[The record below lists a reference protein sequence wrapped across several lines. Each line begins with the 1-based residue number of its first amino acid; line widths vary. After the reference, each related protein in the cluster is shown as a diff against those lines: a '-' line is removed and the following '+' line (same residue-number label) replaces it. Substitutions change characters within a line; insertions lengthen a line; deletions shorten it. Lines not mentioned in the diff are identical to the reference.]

1 MEKTYGIN
9 LSKQDRKLFE
19 AWDRAYPVT
28 ERECERDRRIF
39 KVQGDHN
46 PFVFEKCQ
54 EPVTP
59 ADPAAP
65 AEPAAPV
72 DSLKANN

>member
-1 MEKTYGIN
+1 MEKTYNIN

-19 AWDRAYPVT
+19 AWDKMYPVT

-54 EPVTP
+54 EKAASSEPIQPV
-59 ADPAAP
+59 
-65 AEPAAPV
+65 EPTESV
-72 DSLKANN
+72 DNP